1 MGSGRLLS
9 ESRDTKYTASFREI
23 LKSAGLKVIRL
34 PPYSPNL
41 NAFSERWVLSVKSE
55 LLDRLVI
62 FDEEGLRRAL
72 SEYVEHYHEER
83 NHQGLDNV
91 IPFPRRDH
99 DSDDGE
105 VECQER
111 LGGLFKFYCRKA
123 A

>member
-1 MGSGRLLS
+1 
-9 ESRDTKYTASFREI
+9 
-23 LKSAGLKVIRL
+23 
-34 PPYSPNL
+34 
-41 NAFSERWVLSVKSE
+41 VLSVKTE

-62 FDEEGLRRAL
+62 FGEEGLRRAL

-99 DSDDGE
+99 AAVDSGE

-111 LGGLFKFYCRKA
+111 LGVLLKFYWKA